1 MSTILGI
8 GSRIKQERFGIGVI
22 VKVLADSYGITF
34 MQYGYVELQH
44 TDPLEVIEALPT
56 ATDVVSMKQVELTFK
71 RLLSKYVG
79 EYEEIKLGD
88 KWKGGTMS
96 LQPEDTDLKAKEI
109 PIETFFHKIVMLR
122 DRMRVLEQRINGTK
136 NLSDEEKVNLQQYI
150 TRMYGSLTTFNVLF
164 KDKKDHFKGSK

>member
-22 VKVLADSYGITF
+22 VKILADSYGITF
-34 MQYGYVELQH
+34 MQYGYVELKH
-44 TDPLEVIEALPT
+44 EDPLEVIEALPT
-56 ATDVVSMKQVELTFK
+56 ATDMVSMKQVELTFK

-79 EYEEIKLGD
+79 EYDEIKLGD

-122 DRMRVLEQRINGTK
+122 DRMRVLEQRINSTK
-136 NLSDEEKVNLQQYI
+136 NLSDEEKINLQQYI